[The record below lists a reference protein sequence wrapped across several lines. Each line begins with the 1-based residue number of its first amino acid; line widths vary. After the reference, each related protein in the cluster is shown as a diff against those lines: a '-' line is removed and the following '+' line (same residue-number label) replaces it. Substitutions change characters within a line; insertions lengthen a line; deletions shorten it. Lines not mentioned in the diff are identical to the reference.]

1 MAIGNQGDLMLL
13 VTQYTIL
20 MFWLELEQ
28 NKIRS
33 PTDGMILTKFEVI
46 YYLWSFICI
55 ACCLMISLAFWQISL
70 FTEFPQIDRDQKGY
84 QKTLQNT
91 DVSHPLFFRDSG
103 QAECE
108 YHLHPGAHQTLWCD
122 TGTTPQLKASDRF
135 PRFSFHLRHLTLIPV
150 LLGQSVPR
158 KFCSNQWFL
167 SALLTFVHFVW
178 PAEPSDLGL
187 SLASV
192 WPHQGHVGGERLRT
206 TGPPLTCWRH
216 HKMLET
222 LEDGAMLRRCY

>member
-20 MFWLELEQ
+20 MLWLELEQ
-28 NKIRS
+28 NKVRS

-70 FTEFPQIDRDQKGY
+70 FTEFPQIDLDQKGY
-84 QKTLQNT
+84 PKTLQNT
-91 DVSHPLFFRDSG
+91 DVLHPLFLRVSG
-103 QAECE
+103 QPECK
-108 YHLHPGAHQTLWCD
+108 YHLYPGAHQTLWCD

-150 LLGQSVPR
+150 LPGQTVPR

-167 SALLTFVHFVW
+167 SGSLL
-178 PAEPSDLGL
+178 SILSGL
-187 SLASV
+187 QSHRTLASV
-192 WPHQGHVGGERLRT
+192 WPQFGLTKVTLAGNAW
-206 TGPPLTCWRH
+206 GPPGHRSH
-216 HKMLET
+216 A
-222 LEDGAMLRRCY
+222 DVIIRCSRP